1 MGAGRPKN
9 TKGGSI
15 SYDKRRN
22 RYVAQFY
29 LVDNKT
35 HVEKRQKKTFLTE
48 KEAKDFLNTMQYQK
62 GNEIFIKNN
71 GIPLNQ
77 LMRSILKRKL
87 DMNVIS
93 ETQYSRVLKTI
104 EVIEKSSM
112 VKKKIEDI
120 NSDDIQDY
128 LNSLTDYSNSYIKK
142 FQEYNFLSQC
152 ICNM

>member
-1 MGAGRPKN
+1 M
-9 TKGGSI
+9 
-15 SYDKRRN
+15 
-22 RYVAQFY
+22 
-29 LVDNKT
+29 
-35 HVEKRQKKTFLTE
+35 TE

-104 EVIEKSSM
+104 DVIEKSSM

-142 FQEYNFLSQC
+142 LVEQFNQAYKVAMNK
-152 ICNM
+152 